1 MRQLIEKRHI
11 LSQTIRLA
19 YAKKFRPQVVQ
30 GYMDELDSLKTEQK
44 TMMESLNQIGY
55 KLLERVNDNDNTG
68 STDDSESKNKPG
80 DVK

>member
-1 MRQLIEKRHI
+1 
-11 LSQTIRLA
+11 
-19 YAKKFRPQVVQ
+19 
-30 GYMDELDSLKTEQK
+30 MDELDALKSEQK